1 MKKKIGLF
9 LFIIQSL
16 ITVSV
21 IVIGIMCLL
30 GNNGLIKILELLVA
44 IDLILMGI
52 CNAIMKKEKKYTIIY
67 LVVGILMFIAAM
79 LGILGVV

>member
-1 MKKKIGLF
+1 MKKLGKV

-21 IVIGIMCLL
+21 IVIGIMCFL
-30 GNNGLIKILELLVA
+30 GNNDLIKVLELLVA
-44 IDLILMGI
+44 VDLILMGI
-52 CNAIMKKEKKYTIIY
+52 CNAVMKKEKKYTIIY
-67 LVVGILMFIAAM
+67 LVVGGLMLIAGI